1 MEFQLRD
8 PPHTNFSDNHTSKG
22 NEKQVN
28 KINNPARRFRM
39 WEGTCDKELIQ
50 YAVMA
55 GFAAVA
61 AGSFMPAVASK
72 IGIIFLKVG
81 SVLTAAGS

>member
-1 MEFQLRD
+1 M
-8 PPHTNFSDNHTSKG
+8 
-22 NEKQVN
+22 N
-28 KINNPARRFRM
+28 KINNPNRRFKM
-39 WEGTCDKELIQ
+39 WEGACDKELIQ

-61 AGSFMPAVASK
+61 AGSFMPAVAAK
-72 IGIIFLKVG
+72 IGIVLSRVG